1 MKEVETDCG
10 ALLVSLEVSDLNPI
24 FAFSYGKQSRG
35 NPIDHAVMRCIKE
48 RAAKER
54 QQRTVYPGN
63 KRLEPSDESEGRL
76 SKAYYCSDMELYT
89 FQEPCTTCAMA
100 LLHSRIARVVYVN
113 HQEQGALGSVYSLHT
128 HAALNHHFE
137 VFHCHWEENR
147 DCTDKPTKLN

>member
-1 MKEVETDCG
+1 LQFRPPRPRPEPTEEQLSRMCANVNELLRRMKEVETDCG

-89 FQEPCTTCAMA
+89 FQEPCTTLCEP
-100 LLHSRIARVVYVN
+100 SGARGVGIGVFIT
-113 HQEQGALGSVYSLHT
+113 HT
-128 HAALNHHFE
+128 
-137 VFHCHWEENR
+137 CR
-147 DCTDKPTKLN
+147 S